1 MRKVNQDSYCIQR
14 DLASV
19 PGLWMF
25 GVMDG
30 HGVNGHQASNFCKS
44 AIPTILTLL
53 MGGAAANDIVFA
65 NNKIINRKAR
75 TNGKKD
81 AANMNS
87 SGFLP
92 NISGRAAVQRSNS
105 NDAAGAGGA
114 GVTKDANTWLSTDIK
129 NRDKQICESFELC

>member
-14 DLASV
+14 ELAGV

-44 AIPTILTLL
+44 AIPTILGLL
-53 MGGAAANDIVFA
+53 MGGAAPNDIVFS
-65 NNKIINRKAR
+65 NNRIINRKQR
-75 TNGKKD
+75 TNGKKQD
-81 AANMNS
+81 GAMGLNS

-92 NISGRAAVQRSNS
+92 NITGRAAAVRSNS
-105 NDAAGAGGA
+105 NDAAGAGNA
-114 GVTKDANTWLSTDIK
+114 PALIKDAD
-129 NRDKQICESFELC
+129 